1 MPVGLFV
8 FMISFVSSLEI
19 INIVLPDPNI
29 FLLTA
34 ASVADETAVNP
45 NRIKKFLAN
54 GLNAFPIKV
63 NPGFNNVPISPPKH
77 PPD

>member
-1 MPVGLFV
+1 MGTTSGRCVPVGLFV

-19 INIVLPDPNI
+19 INITLLDRNI

-45 NRIKKFLAN
+45 NGIKKF
-54 GLNAFPIKV
+54 
-63 NPGFNNVPISPPKH
+63 
-77 PPD
+77 